1 MTLIP
6 GFLCP
11 SRQVSYQNSP
21 WLSKPQGVG
30 YESFLLLASTSGD
43 SPFARL
49 LDRRGQVD
57 FLEMLKTSIRE
68 ASRGLNSLSNHENS
82 APRHCFRR
90 ERIPKVHQMLQ
101 KIFYFC

>member
-1 MTLIP
+1 MTRVRCIVEAISLLQLLLKGSEGPCLVALIP

-21 WLSKPQGVG
+21 WLGKPQGVG
-30 YESFLLLASTSGD
+30 FKGFLLLASISGD

-49 LDRRGQVD
+49 LDRRGQGD

-68 ASRGLNSLSNHENS
+68 ASRGLHSLSK
-82 APRHCFRR
+82 P
-90 ERIPKVHQMLQ
+90 
-101 KIFYFC
+101 